1 VSYRTDPR
9 AQQYGSLELFA
20 GCSPRDLR
28 TLARTS
34 TRIDVPAGKVLA
46 RQGAHRPELCLVVGG
61 GADVVRD
68 GSVVDHLRAGDHH
81 GEFTLLRGVP
91 QPTTLV
97 ATEPTVVDV
106 FTAPEF
112 LGAYRTMPSLRAAID
127 RNLDRRTATWLTVP
141 TAALALA
148 VSPTFAEC

>member
-1 VSYRTDPR
+1 MSYGTDPR
-9 AQQYGSLELFA
+9 ARQYGSLDLFA
-20 GCSPRDLR
+20 GCSRRDLR
-28 TLARTS
+28 SLARTT
-34 TRIDVPAGKVLA
+34 TRVDVPAGKVLA
-46 RQGAHRPELCLVVGG
+46 RQGAHRPELLLVISG

-68 GSVVDHLRAGDHH
+68 GKVVGQLRAGDHH

-112 LGAYRTMPSLRAAID
+112 LGAYRTMPSFRAAID
-127 RNLDRRTATWLTVP
+127 RNVDRRTATWLTVP
-141 TAALALA
+141 TAAPA
-148 VSPTFAEC
+148 VSPAFAEC